1 MGDLDP
7 EVSLE
12 YELKQEGN
20 GVYLFVLEGE
30 VEVAGTLLGRRDGM
44 GIWETSQIQFN
55 SLSDSRLLLMEVPMN
70 LNFN

>member
-1 MGDLDP
+1 
-7 EVSLE
+7 
-12 YELKQEGN
+12 
-20 GVYLFVLEGE
+20 

-44 GIWETSQIQFN
+44 GIWVTSQIQFN